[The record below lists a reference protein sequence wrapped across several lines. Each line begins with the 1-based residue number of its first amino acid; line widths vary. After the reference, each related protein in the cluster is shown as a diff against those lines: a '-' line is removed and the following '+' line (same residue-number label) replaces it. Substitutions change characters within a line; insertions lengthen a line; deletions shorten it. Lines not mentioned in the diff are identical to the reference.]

1 MKRLFVFLLILGIYL
16 NRSYAYFYN
25 FLSQHSLV
33 APTHEETMIVGSSP
47 RLQTIKYIA
56 LGDSLTAGVGV
67 SDYKNSLAFTVAE
80 NLSLKNNVE
89 LINFAR
95 SGYTTKDV
103 LENQLTEVISENPNV
118 ITLLIGVNDLHNLK
132 SLQEF
137 ENNYVQIVSTLKKTN
152 AKIYLLSIPYLGS
165 KKIVYFPYNLILD
178 FRTKQFNNVIKK
190 ISFDYKIEFIDLYSL
205 KKSSDFYS
213 EDQFHP
219 GENGY
224 KEWVRMINVN

>member
-1 MKRLFVFLLILGIYL
+1 MKLLLVILLILGIYL
-16 NRSYAYFYN
+16 NRSYDYFYN
-25 FLSQHSLV
+25 FLSQHNLV
-33 APTHEETMIVGSSP
+33 APVHEETMMVGSSP
-47 RLQTIKYIA
+47 KLQTIKY
-56 LGDSLTAGVGV
+56 LSSGDSLTAGVGV
-67 SDYKNSLAFTVAE
+67 SDYKNSYPYLVAQK
-80 NLSLKNNVE
+80 LSSENNVE
-89 LINFAR
+89 LMNLAR
-95 SGYTTKDV
+95 SGDTSKDV
-103 LENQLTEVISENPNV
+103 LENQLAEAVSENPNV

-165 KKIVYFPYNLILD
+165 EKVVYFPYNFILNY
-178 FRTKQFNNVIKK
+178 RTKQFNNVIKK
-190 ISFDYKIEFIDLYSL
+190 ISIDYKIEFIDLYSL

-224 KEWVRMINVN
+224 KEWVRIINVN